1 MAQDKD
7 LVWKKLSDLWQD
19 GSVQALPT
27 VNQRLAIISDTHFGN
42 GSAADDF
49 YKNRTALINALAFYK
64 EGEYSLILL
73 GDIEEFWQ
81 FDLPEI
87 VKQYEE
93 ASHPKIYPK
102 FREFGD
108 EHLLRIFGNHDYEW
122 GGLIDPTKNAP
133 DTSSFADEAL
143 KLRDIDDVVRIL
155 LVHGHQGSIESDK
168 FAWLSRFFV
177 RLYRG
182 VEPWVS
188 WTGLFVAGSA
198 TKSQVAKDYERTMY
212 GWAKQ
217 NKVILICGHSHRAIF
232 ASRSHAERLQ
242 EEIVDL
248 QAENQMRGIR
258 RTKRRENL
266 QKIDMM
272 QQQYEDE
279 KEKGRVIE
287 PVDPGVDP
295 LPCYFNSGCGLY
307 TDGITCLEIDDDFIR
322 LVKWSKY
329 SVSHQPREVF
339 HEGRIREFVKE
350 IQEG

>member
-1 MAQDKD
+1 M
-7 LVWKKLSDLWQD
+7 
-19 GSVQALPT
+19 
-27 VNQRLAIISDTHFGN
+27 R
-42 GSAADDF
+42 
-49 YKNRTALINALAFYK
+49 
-64 EGEYSLILL
+64 
-73 GDIEEFWQ
+73 
-81 FDLPEI
+81 
-87 VKQYEE
+87 
-93 ASHPKIYPK
+93 
-102 FREFGD
+102 
-108 EHLLRIFGNHDYEW
+108 
-122 GGLIDPTKNAP
+122 
-133 DTSSFADEAL
+133 
-143 KLRDIDDVVRIL
+143 
-155 LVHGHQGSIESDK
+155 
-168 FAWLSRFFV
+168 
-177 RLYRG
+177 
-182 VEPWVS
+182 

-212 GWAKQ
+212 GWARQK
-217 NKVILICGHSHRAIF
+217 KVILICGHSHRAIF

-242 EEIVDL
+242 EEIADL

-266 QKIDMM
+266 QKIDIM

-339 HEGRIREFVKE
+339 HEGRVSEFVKE